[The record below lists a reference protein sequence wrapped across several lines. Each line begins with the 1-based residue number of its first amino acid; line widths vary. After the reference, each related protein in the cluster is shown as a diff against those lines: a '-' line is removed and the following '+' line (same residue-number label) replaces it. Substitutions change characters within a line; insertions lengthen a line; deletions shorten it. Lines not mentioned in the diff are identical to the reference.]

1 MKIKKYGV
9 HVHVLAILH
18 WDFIIYK
25 LYFLVNGSLILVH
38 VPDFCFVG
46 QLQLLLIAL
55 FIISSIFTTVVT
67 RNLNSELRHFFFPK
81 WTNIFHWV
89 LALSPKKWS
98 CGRHLRRSKKK
109 SKTSTEKELQA
120 SPDFASPYL
129 NLAADF
135 PQVAISF
142 PPTSYLVALRKLQS
156 YCC

>member
-109 SKTSTEKELQA
+109 KQNKYRKGAPSESRLCKSLFKLG
-120 SPDFASPYL
+120 SW
-129 NLAADF
+129 
-135 PQVAISF
+135 F
-142 PPTSYLVALRKLQS
+142 PPSSYLVS
-156 YCC
+156 PN